1 MIRIFVSAA
10 EQNLENYTVETSKGW
25 SNGGKPPW
33 LRRRRTRSYAEKLKG
48 TISLTETVE
57 RLAKKAFV
65 EGVDS
70 KVIGTSTMVNGRQTI
85 FVSKEE
91 DDYMATPYQYS
102 LVGKFSHGY
111 PTMTRLRAKF
121 AALGLNK
128 VLKWTSEFD
137 PTEESPIM
145 PVWIKVFVL
154 RPHWFHRQ
162 FLYHV
167 ASLIGKPLKLDE
179 ATTEIANPMFARM
192 CVEINVLD
200 KLVPNVPI
208 QIDGKTRFFKV
219 TYEGIP
225 AYCKICHH
233 RGHTMAACFE
243 RNEKDEQEGEWQINM
258 DKESQSVKEDDL
270 REILQRKQGKE
281 PMIGQDNGSKD
292 GVVKE
297 KYFTTSSSK
306 NDVGTSKSNRKYIQK
321 DNTLNSD
328 DETSKNIQ
336 DSPRIDPKVTEV
348 IQEYEKS
355 DQEYTD
361 NHDLQVPDE
370 NKNPNSLDNIRCY
383 KEIEWVRRDRDLAI
397 TESMEGEDLNNQL
410 VLLGT
415 EVMAPEMIESEDA
428 SAPDNSENPWQE
440 TEIDFDMD

>member
-1 MIRIFVSAA
+1 MAV
-10 EQNLENYTVETSKGW
+10 
-25 SNGGKPPW
+25 PPPDPSGQA
-33 LRRRRTRSYAEKLKG
+33 SYAGKLKG
-48 TISLTETVE
+48 TISLTETAE
-57 RLAKKAFV
+57 RSAKKAFI

-70 KVIGTSTMVNGRQTI
+70 KVIGTSAMVNGRQTI

-91 DDYMATPYQYS
+91 DDYMAAPYQYS

-121 AALGLNK
+121 PALGLNK
-128 VLKWTSEFD
+128 GFKIGALDHKHVWIRLFDPNDYARVWIKQTWYFDGFPMRVLKWTSEFD

-145 PVWIKVFVL
+145 PVWIKVSGL

-179 ATTEIANPMFARM
+179 ATIEIANPMFARM

-208 QIDGKTRFFKV
+208 QKDGKSRFFKEV
-219 TYEGIP
+219 
-225 AYCKICHH
+225 
-233 RGHTMAACFE
+233 
-243 RNEKDEQEGEWQINM
+243 
-258 DKESQSVKEDDL
+258 DL
-270 REILQRKQGKE
+270 REILQQKRSKE

-306 NDVGTSKSNRKYIQK
+306 NDVGTSKFNRKYIQK
-321 DNTLNSD
+321 ENTLNSD

-336 DSPRIDPKVTEV
+336 NSPRIDPK
-348 IQEYEKS
+348 
-355 DQEYTD
+355 
-361 NHDLQVPDE
+361 
-370 NKNPNSLDNIRCY
+370 NPSSLDNIGCY
-383 KEIEWVRRDRDLAI
+383 KEIERVRRERDLAI

-415 EVMAPEMIESEDA
+415 EVMAPEMIESKDVG
-428 SAPDNSENPWQE
+428 APDNSENIWE
-440 TEIDFDMD
+440 KVDS